1 MKYYVKYSIIKE
13 VTSNLD
19 IAIWQGGFT
28 MRRTLASIGI
38 FLIAFAAS
46 CITFYFLRDGAVGME
61 QYIVAL
67 ILGVVAVLRDLKII
81 GRKKALIK

>member
-1 MKYYVKYSIIKE
+1 
-13 VTSNLD
+13 
-19 IAIWQGGFT
+19 

-38 FLIAFAAS
+38 FMIGFSGS

-67 ILGVVAVLRDLKII
+67 ILGVVVVIRDLKIN
-81 GRKKALIK
+81 GRKKWPNRN